1 MRFATDYPLILA
13 SGSPRREQLLR
24 DGGYEFEVVEPRHEE
39 PELPSGLVL
48 PTEWAESLAY
58 YKARGVAFE
67 RSEAVVV
74 GADTIVVNGGQII
87 GKPRDEEHAR
97 EILMGQFAG
106 RNEVITGLAV
116 ILPGQL
122 GRIITHVRTVL
133 MMRAMTGQELEDY
146 LAAGTW
152 QGKAGAYAY
161 QEGGDKYVESI
172 EGSESNVV
180 GLPMEKLGEIFE
192 LMTNDETKMT
202 NQ

>member
-1 MRFATDYPLILA
+1 MNVSMSYPLILA
-13 SGSPRREQLLR
+13 SGSLRRRQLLR
-24 DGGYEFEVVEPRHEE
+24 DGGYEFEVVEPRYEE
-39 PELPSGLVL
+39 PVL
-48 PTEWAESLAY
+48 PNDSVLPKAWAEALAY

-67 RSEAVVV
+67 RPEAVVI

-97 EILMGQFAG
+97 EILKNQFVG

-116 ILPGQL
+116 VLPGQL

-133 MMRAMTGQELEDY
+133 MMRAMTEQELEEY

-161 QEGGDKYVESI
+161 QEGGDNFVEAI

-192 LMTNDETKMT
+192 MVNRWQ
-202 NQ
+202 NQSD